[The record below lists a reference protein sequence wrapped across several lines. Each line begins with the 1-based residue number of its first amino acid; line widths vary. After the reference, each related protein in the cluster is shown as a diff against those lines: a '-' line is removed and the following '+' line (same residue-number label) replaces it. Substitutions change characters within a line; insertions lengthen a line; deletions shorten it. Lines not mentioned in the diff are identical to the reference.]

1 MAEVV
6 VAAAV
11 RAFVVVVVLAI
22 QVVRVAILD
31 GRG

>member
-11 RAFVVVVVLAI
+11 GASVVVVVLAI
-22 QVVRVAILD
+22 KVVRVAILD